1 MPLNNPAFRAGGTI
15 NASRFVVI
23 DGSTATGTDFV
34 ITQAVAASAPIGIS
48 QDGSKRVPGVNSLT
62 AADALIAAEA
72 GDAIQVYGV
81 GDVCNLQV
89 GTAADLTAGT
99 FLAPDAN
106 GAAIAAASTKYIGA
120 VALEAASKS
129 VSGGVTN
136 LVRVQV
142 MAPQLKA

>member
-23 DGSTATGTDFV
+23 DGSTATGADFV
-34 ITQAVAASAPIGIS
+34 ITQAVAASAPIGIA

-62 AADALIAAEA
+62 ASDALIAAEA
-72 GDAIQVYGV
+72 GDPIQVYGV
-81 GDVCNLQV
+81 GDICNLQV
-89 GTAADLTAGT
+89 GTAADLTAGA

-106 GAAIAAASTKYIGA
+106 GAAIAAVATKYIGA
-120 VALEAASKS
+120 VALEGAAKS

>member
-23 DGSTATGTDFV
+23 DGSTATGADFV

-62 AADALIAAEA
+62 ASDALIAAEA

-81 GDVCNLQV
+81 GDICNLQV
-89 GTAADLTAGT
+89 GTAADLTAGA

-120 VALEAASKS
+120 VALEGASKS